1 MLGRTNDGVFDSR
14 DVMYVKL
21 SSVSRPQACVRK
33 AEECEHSAHRTRDE
47 STRLS

>member
-14 DVMYVKL
+14 DMMYVKL